1 MKFDKNCSSFLIT
14 FPTSERTFR
23 PKGRGP
29 TRASVRTQ
37 ASEIKRSESRNA
49 LNGKTRVLRQQ
60 CDGVE
65 QAKREQSGTLRPAS
79 EDVDRRARVSEET
92 QASRGRRGRARGTP
106 AACASAD
113 APVRVSELLRS
124 PQRAEIL
131 SKLQTDREN
140 VKGLICFPRR
150 RATWSKITQILRKIG
165 RASRELKC

>member
-1 MKFDKNCSSFLIT
+1 MAIRGPEGFRTHISKKVGCIDVDVCQKINFDKTFSSFLII
-14 FPTSERTFR
+14 FHLQRGLFR
-23 PKGRGP
+23 PKGRSP

-37 ASEIKRSESRNA
+37 ASEIKRRESRNA
-49 LNGKTRVLRQQ
+49 LNEKTRVLRQR

-106 AACASAD
+106 AANAPAD

-124 PQRAEIL
+124 PQRA
-131 SKLQTDREN
+131 RHF
-140 VKGLICFPRR
+140 VKIADGPR
-150 RATWSKITQILRKIG
+150 KNK
-165 RASRELKC
+165 